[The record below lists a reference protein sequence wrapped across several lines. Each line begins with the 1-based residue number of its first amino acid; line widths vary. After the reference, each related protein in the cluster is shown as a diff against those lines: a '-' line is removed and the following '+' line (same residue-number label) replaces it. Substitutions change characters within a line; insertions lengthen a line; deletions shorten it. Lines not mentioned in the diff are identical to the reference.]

1 MPKSY
6 ASSVYSQKST
16 ASARSGRSV
25 LSFTAGATI
34 WPSFTNSKKHNVD
47 DDATPPDSL
56 NQVKQGVWKNLK
68 SWIPSTTSTTRKDE
82 GDDDTNTIKSSSSS
96 LGKWKKLL
104 VSPTQYMG
112 RQRDQPTTLTTS
124 PIDTASLSDKASSI
138 TTQHQQQQE
147 QQHYPQHQPG
157 GILVNIGAGSAQ
169 DIAEQEKRRKQRR
182 LYLMRVQ
189 LRQQQ
194 QQQSTTAAIPHRLT
208 NSSSSFGSIDAPQD
222 DIHHKRQ
229 VGFND
234 NMYEYSSSSTLL
246 STPPDDSITML
257 DKLDNNDTDVAW
269 YSAAPRVMFVEPS
282 PVPRFR
288 NEPPAPPPSPPY
300 LNVIVQPL
308 HASNPN
314 NTNNTSPIDRHSL
327 IAENDHSD
335 IPTIF
340 TTIPQQIQQ
349 QHSPLELPEQRPRLV
364 FTSPLERGQTITF
377 SLQNAIPDDHIII
390 YKFLT
395 SNSRLQRKDTMG
407 LVSSSS
413 WAPSSSLHPSMTER
427 YFVRPSAGLMT
438 AANAD
443 VMLFLNQTPSPLAPG
458 EVLKDKILVRWA
470 VIQRG
475 TQVEA
480 WTKKLKE
487 SNRRKWLEM
496 LLEEWPDQVV
506 EKRTRISIRFV

>member
-1 MPKSY
+1 MTKSY

-16 ASARSGRSV
+16 ASARSGRSF

-34 WPSFTNSKKHNVD
+34 WPSFTTIKNHNVEEN
-47 DDATPPDSL
+47 ATPPDSL
-56 NQVKQGVWKNLK
+56 NQGKQSVWKNLK
-68 SWIPSTTSTTRKDE
+68 SWIPSTKKDD
-82 GDDDTNTIKSSSSS
+82 GDDETNTIKSSSSS

-112 RQRDQPTTLTTS
+112 RQRDQPTTVTTS
-124 PIDTASLSDKASSI
+124 SIDTASLSDKASSI
-138 TTQHQQQQE
+138 TTHQQQE
-147 QQHYPQHQPG
+147 QQHYQPG

-169 DIAEQEKRRKQRR
+169 DIAEQKKRRKQRR

-194 QQQSTTAAIPHRLT
+194 QQSTAATNHRLS
-208 NSSSSFGSIDAPQD
+208 NSSSLFGSIDTPQD
-222 DIHHKRQ
+222 DMQHKRQ

-246 STPPDDSITML
+246 STPPDGSITML
-257 DKLDNNDTDVAW
+257 DKLDNNGTDVAW

-308 HASNPN
+308 DSSNPN
-314 NTNNTSPIDRHSL
+314 NSNNTSTIDRHSL

-340 TTIPQQIQQ
+340 TTIPPQIKQ
-349 QHSPLELPEQRPRLV
+349 QHPVDLPEQRPRLV

-377 SLQNAIPDDHIII
+377 SLQNAIPDDHLII

-395 SNSRLQRKDTMG
+395 SNSRLQRKDSMG
-407 LVSSSS
+407 LVSSPS
-413 WAPSSSLHPSMTER
+413 WAPSSAVHPSTTER

-438 AANAD
+438 ATHAD

-458 EVLKDKILVRWA
+458 EILKDKILVRWA

-480 WTKKLKE
+480 WTKQLKE

-506 EKRTRISIRFV
+506 ERRTRISIRFV